1 MTWCWLL
8 YHAWYTM
15 LTNLLSIEKDHQEDT
30 LGLEKQEGNR
40 DGRRIR
46 EKLLRFKGQVS
57 AAY

>member
-1 MTWCWLL
+1 
-8 YHAWYTM
+8 M
-15 LTNLLSIEKDHQEDT
+15 LTNLLSIEKDHQEDE
-30 LGLEKQEGNR
+30 LGLEKQGGNR